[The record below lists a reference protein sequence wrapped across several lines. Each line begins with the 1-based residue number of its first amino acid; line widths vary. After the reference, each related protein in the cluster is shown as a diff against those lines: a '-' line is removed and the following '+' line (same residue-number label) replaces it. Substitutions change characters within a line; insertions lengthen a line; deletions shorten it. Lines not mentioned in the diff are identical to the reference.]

1 MEHITSTELA
11 LLYDGCLNPSD
22 TERAR
27 AHIEG
32 CSECRAKYQV
42 MGETLNDLKA
52 GRIRK
57 LSNWRFKRLW
67 NRILSVERAA
77 RTPAPQPATTSDLG
91 GAFELLP
98 GTEPGFPVLVT
109 ASGPVAYAAA
119 AVYREDGRLQGE
131 VAAEC
136 DLHIGVDG
144 SVSAE
149 VRVLENIADLD
160 GKGVC
165 VELSNNVD
173 QVVLGPATLAR
184 KREGESEILFASV
197 GRDADPAGGLTA
209 AQLEA
214 MYPRIK
220 VKL

>member
-1 MEHITSTELA
+1 MEHVTSTELA
-11 LLYDGCLNPSD
+11 LLYDGCLNPAD
-22 TERAR
+22 AEQAQ
-27 AHIEG
+27 AHLDV

-42 MGETLNDLKA
+42 MGETLHDLKS

-57 LSNWRFKRLW
+57 LSNWRFKRIW
-67 NRILSVERAA
+67 NRILSVERAV
-77 RTPAPQPATTSDLG
+77 RTPAPQPAATSDLG

-98 GTEPGFPVLVT
+98 GIEPGFPVLVT

-119 AVYREDGRLQGE
+119 AVYWEDGRLQGE

-136 DLHIGVDG
+136 DLHIGGDG

-149 VRVLENIADLD
+149 VRVLENIAGLD
-160 GKGVC
+160 GKAVC

-184 KREGESEILFASV
+184 KREGDSEILFARVS
-197 GRDADPAGGLTA
+197 RDADPAGGLTR

-214 MYPRIK
+214 MHPQIK
-220 VKL
+220 VRL